1 MALSPLRGIGRQ
13 GLRLRAGIGSAGLR
27 ASFGAAPPP
36 PLLFFTDTGGAVS
49 AFPAGLRVRVNG
61 GAWVDPATAGYTGFS
76 IDPITYEWV
85 LTGGPGSVSSLQIH
99 YEQEMGGEPYGVPPV
114 AGIWTL
120 LDGQPAMQNPAAYGI
135 PVASTPATVPVAAQ
149 VS

>member
-1 MALSPLRGIGRQ
+1 MSTGIGI
-13 GLRLRAGIGSAGLR
+13 GIGLQFSQ
-27 ASFGAAPPP
+27 SPSGAAPPT

-49 AFPAGLRVRVNG
+49 TFPAGLRVLVNG

-99 YEQEMGGEPYGVPPV
+99 YEQEMGEPYGIPPV

-135 PVASTPATVPVAAQ
+135 PVASTPATAPVAAQ